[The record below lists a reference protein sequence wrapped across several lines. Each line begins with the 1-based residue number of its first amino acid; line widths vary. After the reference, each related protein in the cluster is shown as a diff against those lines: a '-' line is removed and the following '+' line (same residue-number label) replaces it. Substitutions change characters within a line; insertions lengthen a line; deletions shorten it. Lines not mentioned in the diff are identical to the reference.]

1 MSTNPKEID
10 FLFEDPPI
18 NNQKYALI
26 SIVGPHMPQ
35 KCNVW
40 GLKIRGTA
48 ENLEKAKT
56 MTKKLI
62 KIDNNY
68 DIYTVEVGKFFPINV
83 EPTAVADVADVEY
96 ENENLNALVK
106 SYLEN
111 RELANEHWNQ
121 RKNEMIKE
129 AIREGKEQNNKQEH
143 PIAVL
148 QRIKHF
154 QQQLEEMKNNMSALQ
169 EDLNLATDKFAN
181 YSEEEKTIAQ
191 KELENALNNNVK
203 IEEVNEPSIE
213 DIRKQIIQELSPESN
228 PNQNNSQNFNSQG
241 NIETILQEIKLLES
255 EKQDLIN
262 TTQTMNNQISE
273 TTMKRLN
280 DNIKSIESKISTLK
294 QQLENSNEV
303 NNFINSSYTE
313 SKYDYLE
320 SDPSISN

>member
-1 MSTNPKEID
+1 MSGKNLKEID

-26 SIVGPHMPQ
+26 SIVGPHMKQ

-48 ENLEKAKT
+48 ENLEKAKA

-68 DIYTVEVGKFFPINV
+68 DIYTVEVGKFFPLNV
-83 EPTAVADVADVEY
+83 EPHDVADVEY
-96 ENENLNALVK
+96 ENENLNALIK

-121 RKNEMIKE
+121 RKNEMMKE
-129 AIREGKEQNNKQEH
+129 AIREGKEQNNNKPEH
-143 PIAVL
+143 PIVVL

-154 QQQLEEMKNNMSALQ
+154 QQQLEEMKKNMSALQ
-169 EDLNLATDKFAN
+169 DDLNLATNKFAN

-191 KELENALNNNVK
+191 KELENALNNNNVK
-203 IEEVNEPSIE
+203 IEEVNEQQSID
-213 DIRKQIIQELSPESN
+213 DIRTQIIEELKINSLTSEESS
-228 PNQNNSQNFNSQG
+228 NSKPS

-273 TTMKRLN
+273 TTMKRLT
-280 DNIKSIESKISTLK
+280 DNIKSVESKISTLK
-294 QQLENSNEV
+294 EQLENSNEV

-320 SDPSISN
+320 SDPSRTN

>member
-1 MSTNPKEID
+1 MSKNSKEID

-40 GLKIRGTA
+40 GLKIRGIT
-48 ENLEKAKT
+48 ENLEKAKS

-68 DIYTVEVGKFFPINV
+68 DIYTVEVGKFFPLNV
-83 EPTAVADVADVEY
+83 EPNDVGDVEY
-96 ENENLNALVK
+96 ENENLNALIK

-129 AIREGKEQNNKQEH
+129 AIREGKEQNNNKQEH

-154 QQQLEEMKNNMSALQ
+154 QQQIEEMKNNMSALQ
-169 EDLNLATDKFAN
+169 EDLNLATNKFAN

-191 KELENALNNNVK
+191 RELESALNNNNVK
-203 IEEVNEPSIE
+203 IEEVQENEPSID
-213 DIRKQIIQELSPESN
+213 DIRKQIIQELGQPASSESN
-228 PNQNNSQNFNSQG
+228 SDFKSNK
-241 NIETILQEIKLLES
+241 IETILQEIKLLES

-273 TTMKRLN
+273 MTIKRLN
-280 DNIKSIESKISTLK
+280 DNIKSIESKIDTLK

-313 SKYDYLE
+313 SKYNYLE
-320 SDPSISN
+320 SDPHVL